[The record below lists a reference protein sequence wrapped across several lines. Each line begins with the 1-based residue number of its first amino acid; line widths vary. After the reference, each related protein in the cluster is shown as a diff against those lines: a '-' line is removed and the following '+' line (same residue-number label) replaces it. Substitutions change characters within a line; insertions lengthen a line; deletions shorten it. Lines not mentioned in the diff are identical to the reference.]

1 MGEVV
6 LEQTEGLF
14 CQFLIQI
21 VQIHACLLSEDK
33 ELDRTLPC
41 SILGKSL
48 YGGKTAL
55 FPYLFNMGYQNKI
68 IFCNLWNKPLTW
80 GETLIKWGG
89 TNLIFVS
96 SVSLSVSLIFLIIWS
111 TLQYI
116 PWVLFFYVFIL
127 LSLTFHV
134 NVIAKKSFLL
144 CFVLAILFSSSC
156 FLKIMIC
163 INKHEG
169 SEQ

>member
-80 GETLIKWGG
+80 GEALIKWGG

-116 PWVLFFYVFIL
+116 PSFIFLICLYYCLWLSTWTLLLKKLSSLLCVSNFVFVIL
-127 LSLTFHV
+127 LPENYALY
-134 NVIAKKSFLL
+134 K
-144 CFVLAILFSSSC
+144 
-156 FLKIMIC
+156 
-163 INKHEG
+163 
-169 SEQ
+169 

>member
-1 MGEVV
+1 MAEVV
-6 LEQTEGLF
+6 MEQTGGLF
-14 CQFLIQI
+14 CQFIIQI

-48 YGGKTAL
+48 HGGKTAL

-68 IFCNLWNKPLTW
+68 IFCNL
-80 GETLIKWGG
+80 
-89 TNLIFVS
+89 
-96 SVSLSVSLIFLIIWS
+96 
-111 TLQYI
+111 
-116 PWVLFFYVFIL
+116 FYVFIL

-134 NVIAKKSFLL
+134 NVIAKKGFLL

-156 FLKIMIC
+156 FVKIMIC
-163 INKHEG
+163 INNHEG

>member
-1 MGEVV
+1 MAEVV
-6 LEQTEGLF
+6 MEQTGGLF
-14 CQFLIQI
+14 CQFIIQI

-48 YGGKTAL
+48 HGGKTAL

-68 IFCNLWNKPLTW
+68 IFCNL
-80 GETLIKWGG
+80 
-89 TNLIFVS
+89 
-96 SVSLSVSLIFLIIWS
+96 
-111 TLQYI
+111 
-116 PWVLFFYVFIL
+116 FYVFIL

-144 CFVLAILFSSSC
+144 CFVLAILFSSSS

>member
-1 MGEVV
+1 MAEVV
-6 LEQTEGLF
+6 MEQTGGLF
-14 CQFLIQI
+14 CQFIIQI

-48 YGGKTAL
+48 HGGKTAL

-68 IFCNLWNKPLTW
+68 IFCNL
-80 GETLIKWGG
+80 
-89 TNLIFVS
+89 
-96 SVSLSVSLIFLIIWS
+96 
-111 TLQYI
+111 
-116 PWVLFFYVFIL
+116 FYVFIL

-134 NVIAKKSFLL
+134 NVIAKKGFLL

-163 INKHEG
+163 INNHEG

>member
-1 MGEVV
+1 MVM
-6 LEQTEGLF
+6 EQTGGLF
-14 CQFLIQI
+14 CQFIIQI

-48 YGGKTAL
+48 HGGKTAL

-68 IFCNLWNKPLTW
+68 IFCNL
-80 GETLIKWGG
+80 
-89 TNLIFVS
+89 
-96 SVSLSVSLIFLIIWS
+96 
-111 TLQYI
+111 
-116 PWVLFFYVFIL
+116 FYVFIL

>member
-6 LEQTEGLF
+6 LEQTGGLF
-14 CQFLIQI
+14 CQFIIQI

-48 YGGKTAL
+48 HGGKTAL

-68 IFCNLWNKPLTW
+68 IFCNL
-80 GETLIKWGG
+80 
-89 TNLIFVS
+89 
-96 SVSLSVSLIFLIIWS
+96 
-111 TLQYI
+111 
-116 PWVLFFYVFIL
+116 FYVFIL

-156 FLKIMIC
+156 FLKILIC
-163 INKHEG
+163 INNHEG

>member
-6 LEQTEGLF
+6 LEQTGGLF
-14 CQFLIQI
+14 CQFIIQI

-48 YGGKTAL
+48 HGGKTAL

-68 IFCNLWNKPLTW
+68 IFCNL
-80 GETLIKWGG
+80 
-89 TNLIFVS
+89 
-96 SVSLSVSLIFLIIWS
+96 
-111 TLQYI
+111 
-116 PWVLFFYVFIL
+116 FYVFIL

-134 NVIAKKSFLL
+134 NVIAKKNFLL

-156 FLKIMIC
+156 FLKILIC
-163 INKHEG
+163 INNHEG

>member
-48 YGGKTAL
+48 HGGKTAL

-68 IFCNLWNKPLTW
+68 IFCNL
-80 GETLIKWGG
+80 
-89 TNLIFVS
+89 
-96 SVSLSVSLIFLIIWS
+96 
-111 TLQYI
+111 
-116 PWVLFFYVFIL
+116 FYVFIL

-134 NVIAKKSFLL
+134 NVIAKKGFLL

-163 INKHEG
+163 INNHEG

>member
-48 YGGKTAL
+48 HGGKTAL

-68 IFCNLWNKPLTW
+68 IFCNL
-80 GETLIKWGG
+80 
-89 TNLIFVS
+89 
-96 SVSLSVSLIFLIIWS
+96 
-111 TLQYI
+111 
-116 PWVLFFYVFIL
+116 FYVFIL

-134 NVIAKKSFLL
+134 NVIAKKGFLL

>member
-68 IFCNLWNKPLTW
+68 IFCNL
-80 GETLIKWGG
+80 
-89 TNLIFVS
+89 
-96 SVSLSVSLIFLIIWS
+96 
-111 TLQYI
+111 
-116 PWVLFFYVFIL
+116 
-127 LSLTFHV
+127 
-134 NVIAKKSFLL
+134 
-144 CFVLAILFSSSC
+144 
-156 FLKIMIC
+156 
-163 INKHEG
+163 
-169 SEQ
+169 

>member
-1 MGEVV
+1 MAEVV
-6 LEQTEGLF
+6 MEQTGGLF
-14 CQFLIQI
+14 CQFIIQI

-48 YGGKTAL
+48 HGGKTAL

-68 IFCNLWNKPLTW
+68 IFCNL
-80 GETLIKWGG
+80 
-89 TNLIFVS
+89 
-96 SVSLSVSLIFLIIWS
+96 
-111 TLQYI
+111 
-116 PWVLFFYVFIL
+116 FYVFIL

-134 NVIAKKSFLL
+134 NVIAKKGFLL
-144 CFVLAILFSSSC
+144 CFVLAILFPSSC

-163 INKHEG
+163 INNHEG
-169 SEQ
+169 SVP

>member
-1 MGEVV
+1 MAEVV
-6 LEQTEGLF
+6 MEQTGGLF
-14 CQFLIQI
+14 CQFIIQI

-33 ELDRTLPC
+33 ELDRTLLC
-41 SILGKSL
+41 SVLGTSL
-48 YGGKTAL
+48 YWGKTAL

-68 IFCNLWNKPLTW
+68 IFCNL
-80 GETLIKWGG
+80 
-89 TNLIFVS
+89 
-96 SVSLSVSLIFLIIWS
+96 
-111 TLQYI
+111 
-116 PWVLFFYVFIL
+116 FYVFIL

-134 NVIAKKSFLL
+134 NVIAKKGFLL

-163 INKHEG
+163 INNHEG